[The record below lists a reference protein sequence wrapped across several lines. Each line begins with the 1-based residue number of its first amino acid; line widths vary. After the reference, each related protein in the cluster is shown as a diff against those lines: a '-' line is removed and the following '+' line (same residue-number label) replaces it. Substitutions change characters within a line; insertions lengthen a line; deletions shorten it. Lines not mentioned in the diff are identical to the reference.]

1 MKKSVLIIVF
11 LFLISCSSSK
21 KSVFQKSLFEV
32 LTEQADGGA
41 SIRFFEILT
50 EPAEIKMLQKDP
62 LLKNKIKAEDIQ
74 NSNFII
80 LNSGEIINGG
90 TKLEIESVV
99 ETDDKVLVSIKE
111 IAIEL
116 GKNRDRIFTNPYC
129 VVKIN
134 SKKEIIIK

>member
-1 MKKSVLIIVF
+1 MKKSILIIVF

-50 EPAEIKMLQKDP
+50 EPDEIKMLQNDP
-62 LLKNKIKAEDIQ
+62 LLRNKIKADDIQ

-80 LNSGEIINGG
+80 FNSGEILNGG
-90 TKLEIESVV
+90 TKIEIESVV
-99 ETDDKVLVSIKE
+99 ETDEKVFVSIKE

-116 GKNRDRIFTNPYC
+116 GKNRDQIYTNPYF